1 MIEVTKMDS
10 HKILI
15 NPDHI
20 EVVEE
25 TPDTGRKFIVK
36 ESRQDIQNL
45 VKSFKRDI
53 FANN

>member
-25 TPDTGRKFIVK
+25 TPDTVI
-36 ESRQDIQNL
+36 SL
-45 VKSFKRDI
+45 TTTT
-53 FANN
+53 A